1 MDSVKCAAPGR
12 EVPGQHQEQLTQ
24 TWTVCVLKRNVI
36 DPQIWEG
43 YHFCLD
49 LLRPFPMIPPALT
62 VEAKTITARKSDT
75 QQTFIVAFF
84 TGFGFKGQIKPMSN
98 VIRQNQTFH

>member
-1 MDSVKCAAPGR
+1 MPGT
-12 EVPGQHQEQLTQ
+12 EVPGHQLTQ
-24 TWTVCVLKRNVI
+24 TSTVFALKRNVKNTVGLI
-36 DPQIWEG
+36 YPQIWEG

-98 VIRQNQTFH
+98 VIRQNQTYH